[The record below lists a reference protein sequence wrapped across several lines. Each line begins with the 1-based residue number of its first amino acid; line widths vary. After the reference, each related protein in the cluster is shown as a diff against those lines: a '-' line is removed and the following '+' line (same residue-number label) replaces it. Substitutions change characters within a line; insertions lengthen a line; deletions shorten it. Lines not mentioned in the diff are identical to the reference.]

1 MYLYDSSNFNPLPP
15 VLSIP
20 SVYKYLVSSSD
31 WLSPDLSTL
40 KFLSRAKELRLWWAV
55 KPQPCSRGSWVY
67 LTLGNTSAPKAPG
80 HTWEESSWCP
90 FGGGQPTTAS
100 SPHLWMRLVKRRAD
114 LHLLCILYYWGT
126 MGLSQCSAV
135 YCIPQWWYQTTLCAQ
150 TFLSIYGLTFSLR
163 WFQQGNQQVIP
174 TWKALSLWDNGCSLL
189 LKAISLE
196 EPRRWS

>member
-100 SPHLWMRLVKRRAD
+100 SPHLWMRLVKRT
-114 LHLLCILYYWGT
+114 YT
-126 MGLSQCSAV
+126 FSV
-135 YCIPQWWYQTTLCAQ
+135 YCTTEGQWDSVSVVLC
-150 TFLSIYGLTFSLR
+150 TVSHSDDTRPPS
-163 WFQQGNQQVIP
+163 VP
-174 TWKALSLWDNGCSLL
+174 KHS
-189 LKAISLE
+189 
-196 EPRRWS
+196 